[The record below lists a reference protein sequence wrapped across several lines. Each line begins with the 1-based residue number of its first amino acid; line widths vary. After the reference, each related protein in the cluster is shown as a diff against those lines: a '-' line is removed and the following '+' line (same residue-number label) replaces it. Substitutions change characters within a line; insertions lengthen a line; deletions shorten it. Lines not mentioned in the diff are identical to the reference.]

1 MQFIGSEL
9 KLRKFITIFTRYFD
23 FRHLTRH
30 TKFVFGFPQ
39 KVKVIEMAAIGDKE
53 AFYTRYPC
61 ILFILYLNE
70 TFSKFCHLKLP
81 VPIMQWCTQVLASQ
95 WATNTTEIYILKNH
109 P

>member
-1 MQFIGSEL
+1 
-9 KLRKFITIFTRYFD
+9 
-23 FRHLTRH
+23 
-30 TKFVFGFPQ
+30 
-39 KVKVIEMAAIGDKE
+39 MAAIGNKE

-95 WATNTTEIYILKNH
+95 WATNTAEVYIKKSSLNPCTFQNKLKLADISPQH
-109 P
+109 TYGIFMIAMIAQTLLQITGSSF